1 MVLSFFILIQF
12 GTSILGAMVGGM
24 AWADILSGIAT
35 LILVIPVLAVGAR
48 RLHDIGKSGWRQ
60 LLGITII
67 GIIPLAIWWCTKGT
81 KESNKYGDPID
92 LSI

>member
-48 RLHDIGKSGWRQ
+48 RLHDIGKSGWNY
-60 LLGITII
+60 LWGLTVI
-67 GIIPLAIWWCTKGT
+67 GTIPLVVWFCTEGT

>member
-48 RLHDIGKSGWRQ
+48 RLHDISKS
-60 LLGITII
+60 
-67 GIIPLAIWWCTKGT
+67 
-81 KESNKYGDPID
+81 
-92 LSI
+92 